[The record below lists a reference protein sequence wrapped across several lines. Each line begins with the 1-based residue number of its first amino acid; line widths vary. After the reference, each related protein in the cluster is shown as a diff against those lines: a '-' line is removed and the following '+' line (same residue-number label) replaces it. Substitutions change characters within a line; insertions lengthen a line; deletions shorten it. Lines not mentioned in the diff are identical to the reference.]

1 MWQRFRPKTR
11 GKLADQ
17 TVYEPDSLY
26 ARARVVVDEMMHGT
40 RKGWRGE
47 RDGLKRTSKAA
58 GALRQR
64 DTHDAVH
71 LLALLILQAP
81 AAAKAQHEMDT
92 HHGGYKNRQA
102 RIFEL
107 IDFNDTFVDTVFA
120 LSDHDLVEF
129 PERLQKE
136 IGYFC
141 DRLHTP
147 TFSDR
152 QYEAIIHGLS
162 REIAVFRALRRA
174 GYNVRMTSRV
184 QDAMGVDMTITD
196 PDTKKS
202 INVDVKTHSSFHFRL
217 VDLQRQNRMDEE
229 RRLDCELAGFCKV
242 RNGHGQ
248 QAVDTVLLRVA
259 TEHLGE
265 IRNFDFVNDEQLV
278 RLVAEALQHE
288 GKYVIALNDS
298 V

>member
-1 MWQRFRPKTR
+1 MWKRFKPRTR

-26 ARARVVVDEMMHGT
+26 AHARAVVTEMMQSV
-40 RKGWRGE
+40 RSGWRGE
-47 RDGLKRTSKAA
+47 RDGVKRSTQAA
-58 GALRQR
+58 RALRQR
-64 DTHDAVH
+64 DAHDAVH

-81 AAAKAQHEMDT
+81 AAAKAQREMDS

-120 LSDHDLVEF
+120 LPDHDLVEF
-129 PERLQKE
+129 IERLAKE
-136 IGYFC
+136 IEYFC
-141 DRLHTP
+141 ERLHTP
-147 TFSDR
+147 TFTDK
-152 QYEAIIHGLS
+152 QYEAITHGLS
-162 REIAVFRALRRA
+162 REIAVHRALRRA
-174 GYNVRMTSRV
+174 GFNVRMTSRV
-184 QDAMGVDMTITD
+184 QDAMGVDMVITD

-217 VDLQRQNRMDEE
+217 VDLQRQDRIDEQ

-265 IRNFDFVNDEQLV
+265 IKNFDFVDVEPLIHLV
-278 RLVAEALQHE
+278 TSALQHE
-288 GKYVIALNDS
+288 GKYVISLSNAE
-298 V
+298 